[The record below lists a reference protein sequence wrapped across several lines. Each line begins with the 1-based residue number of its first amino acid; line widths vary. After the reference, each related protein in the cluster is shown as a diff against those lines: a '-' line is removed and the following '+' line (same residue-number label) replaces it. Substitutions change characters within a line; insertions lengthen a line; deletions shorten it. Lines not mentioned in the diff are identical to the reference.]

1 MNIFGFVVFFT
12 LVITFLV
19 KLVSELLNLKAA
31 GAPLPVEFTGVY
43 DEDAYSKSRDYLRV
57 STVNAI

>member
-43 DEDAYSKSRDYLRV
+43 DEDA
-57 STVNAI
+57 